1 MKQLGAPSVFSFVF
15 RREKLPVVRSK
26 RDGSSRKITVYFH
39 GNIHHGDTQSTNKR
53 YLIYIGQSSLRFSL
67 PSSE

>member
-26 RDGSSRKITVYFH
+26 RDGSSRKITSVYFH
-39 GNIHHGDTQSTNKR
+39 GNIHNGNKQSTNKR
-53 YLIYIGQSSLRFSL
+53 
-67 PSSE
+67 

>member
-15 RREKLPVVRSK
+15 RGEKLPVVRSK

-39 GNIHHGDTQSTNKR
+39 GNIHNGDTQSTNKR
-53 YLIYIGQSSLRFSL
+53 LDDIHW
-67 PSSE
+67 SE

>member
-39 GNIHHGDTQSTNKR
+39 GNINDLKDLKEMEILGK
-53 YLIYIGQSSLRFSL
+53 
-67 PSSE
+67 